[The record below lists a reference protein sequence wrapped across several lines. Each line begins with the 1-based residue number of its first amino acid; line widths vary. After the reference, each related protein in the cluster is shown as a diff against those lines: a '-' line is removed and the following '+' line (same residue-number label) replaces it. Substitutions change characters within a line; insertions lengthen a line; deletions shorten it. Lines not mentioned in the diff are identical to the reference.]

1 VPPPSTMPVL
11 EISKIGTGYQ
21 DIQARDESS
30 GTRRARPAGS
40 VGLLLYRAVGTDA
53 VTDPNQAA
61 FLGFTGRPS
70 LQSTF
75 VGADRGKTATYF
87 ARWTNARGEVGPW
100 SQPVSGC
107 IAA

>member
-1 VPPPSTMPVL
+1 MPVL
-11 EISKIGTGYQ
+11 EIAKIGTGFQ
-21 DIQARDESS
+21 DLKARDESS

-40 VGLLLYRAVGTDA
+40 VGLLLYRAVADDA
-53 VTDPNQAA
+53 VSDPSQAQ
-61 FLGFTGRPS
+61 FLVFVGRP
-70 LQSTF
+70 QTQATF
-75 VGADRGKTATYF
+75 ESADRGKTATYF